1 MNKEKNQRFKRV
13 MNKPKT
19 MSLRVSNELYEQIR
33 TKAESENVSLT
44 KILTKAV
51 SKYIHNSDFA
61 ASS

>member
-1 MNKEKNQRFKRV
+1 MGKEKNQRFKRV

-44 KILTKAV
+44 KILNKAV
-51 SKYIHNSDFA
+51 SKYIHNSDLA
-61 ASS
+61 PSS